1 MQHIVR
7 LPESVSRVRWR
18 EDPLTVYVTGE
29 FDEDTAT
36 QFAQDLSAANNTGQ
50 SVVPVVI
57 NSGGGDVYSLMMM
70 VAAIRSSAVPV
81 ATIVP
86 GFAASAAAALFACG
100 TKGMRYI
107 APTARVML
115 HDASLTMYST
125 VSLRD
130 MEIEKDELAA
140 VNKQMFDIMGE
151 NCHDG
156 DKTYFHKLL
165 KKQGNRDLY
174 LDANAAVKHKLATCA
189 YVPVLRTSVHVTST
203 LERPERA
210 AAAHRAPR
218 LTAGAYAQP
227 RGRPPKNSVWDA
239 RRGCWK
245 RVTPARASATK
256 ARDAQASDGS
266 ASDSSASDSDEHAS
280 DSASSTEFSDESD
293 DEAAACSTSRG
304 GEDDVGHASN
314 AKARPTKRRRRR

>member
-1 MQHIVR
+1 MQHTVN
-7 LPESVSRVRWR
+7 LPNFLSRVRWR
-18 EDPLTVYVTGE
+18 QDPLTVYVTGE

-100 TKGMRYI
+100 AKGMRYI

-151 NCHDG
+151 NCHNG
-156 DKTYFHKLL
+156 DKMYFHKLL

-174 LDANAAVKHKLATCA
+174 LDADDAVKHKLATCA
-189 YVPVLRTSVHVTST
+189 YVPVLRTSVQVTSV
-203 LERPERA
+203 LEKPERA
-210 AAAHRAPR
+210 ASTHRTPR

-227 RGRPPKNSVWDA
+227 RGRPPKNSVWDG

-245 RVTPARASATK
+245 RATTSRASSAK
-256 ARDAQASDGS
+256 ANSAHASDSS
-266 ASDSSASDSDEHAS
+266 ASDSSASDSDDDGS
-280 DSASSTEFSDESD
+280 DSASSTECSDASED
-293 DEAAACSTSRG
+293 DAAACSTSRN
-304 GEDDVGHASN
+304 GEDDDEHVSS
-314 AKARPTKRRRRR
+314 AKARPGKRRRRR